1 MTRDDIIAR
10 LRAHETELRAAG
22 VQALSVVGSFARGD
36 DEENSDVDVVIRVAD
51 QMRRSGFE
59 YFGHLDELNERLEAI
74 LGRAVDIITEPIN
87 SDRLRR
93 QIEKERIVA
102 F

>member
-1 MTRDDIIAR
+1 MTRDEIVER
-10 LRAHETELRAAG
+10 LRAHEPELRAAG
-22 VQALSVVGSFARGD
+22 VEKLSVIGSFARGD
-36 DEENSDVDVVIRVAD
+36 DEENSDVDVVIRIAD
-51 QMRRSGFE
+51 EMRRSGFA
-59 YFGHLDELNERLEAI
+59 YFGHLDELNQRLEAI
-74 LGRAVDIITEPIN
+74 LGRAVDIIPEPIK